1 MPPDDSNDPGLTEPT
16 QPAADSTAA
25 TVTNAASQDSEFTLV
40 PPVGLV
46 GTTLAGRYYVESELG
61 QGGIGAVYLARDRKL
76 LDKKVVVK
84 VLLEKTLQNEWATR
98 KFQHEKEALARVD
111 HPGIVSV
118 LDDGTLA
125 NGEPYLVM
133 QYVEGETLRSIMRTE
148 GADLDRS
155 ARLIEQIGQ
164 ALSAAHADGIVHRD
178 LKPENIMI
186 QPLPGSREQAKVID
200 FGIARVRDSQLAPST
215 AIAATAGTIAYM
227 SPEQLRAEK
236 VGATSD
242 VYALGIIA
250 YELVAGRRPF
260 NPESVY
266 QLLDM
271 QREGVRVKP
280 KDLRPALPEAAQA
293 VILKA
298 LAFDLADRY
307 QSAADFGNDFE
318 AAISGVGMPRGLVD
332 PESPTKTLPTQPAMP
347 TLPAPPVR
355 VTDLPGSPSWL
366 DVPVTLKPKPPIALI
381 AIVALLLVGVIAVG
395 LWWALRSKST
405 TMPPKADQ
413 TTDAGP
419 KLELNYWLSVQKM
432 RDGKEYQVPF
442 ESSGQEIFENGW
454 KFRFN
459 AASPQ
464 SGYLYLL
471 NEGPDAAGKTSY
483 NLLFPMPS
491 LNSGTAQLAVGQPMQ
506 TGWYVFDDHQGT
518 ERFWIVWSPQPV
530 PELEAV
536 KGVANPTDR
545 GTITD
550 PKQEAGVRDLLG
562 RSGSTKPEVSKDT
575 AKKQTNV
582 RSKGDVLVNLIELEH
597 H

>member
-1 MPPDDSNDPGLTEPT
+1 MPPEDPSDPATTEPT
-16 QPAADSTAA
+16 QPAADPTAA
-25 TVTNAASQDSEFTLV
+25 TVTDAVAADSQLTVV

-46 GTTLAGRYYVESELG
+46 GSTLAGRYYVERELG

-98 KFQHEKEALARVD
+98 KFQHEKEALVRVD

-118 LDDGTLA
+118 LDDGTLT

-148 GADLDRS
+148 GADLDQT
-155 ARLIEQIGQ
+155 ARLIEQVGQ
-164 ALSAAHADGIVHRD
+164 ALSAAHAEGIVHRD

-186 QPLPGSREQAKVID
+186 QPLPGAREQAKVID
-200 FGIARVRDSQLAPST
+200 FGIAKVRDSQLAPST

-227 SPEQLRAEK
+227 SPEQLRAER
-236 VGATSD
+236 VTATSD

-250 YELVAGRRPF
+250 YELVTGRRPF

-266 QLLDM
+266 QLLEM

-280 KDLRPALPEAAQA
+280 KDLRPALPETAQR

-298 LAFDLADRY
+298 LAFELSDRY
-307 QSAADFGNDFE
+307 QSAAEFGHDFA
-318 AAISGVGMPRGLVD
+318 AAITGSGTPRGLVD
-332 PESPTKTLPTQPAMP
+332 RESPTKTIPTQPAMP
-347 TLPAPPVR
+347 TSPAPTAID
-355 VTDLPGSPSWL
+355 TDADRSWTG
-366 DVPVTLKPKPPIALI
+366 VPVPPKPKPPIALI
-381 AIVALLLVGVIAVG
+381 AIVSLLLVGIIAVG
-395 LWWALRSKST
+395 AWWAFKAN
-405 TMPPKADQ
+405 PPAAQ
-413 TTDAGP
+413 PTTDPTAVTAP
-419 KLELNYWLSVQKM
+419 PLAMNYWLTVQKM
-432 RDGKEYQVPF
+432 REGKEYQAPF

-464 SGYLYLL
+464 AGYLYLL
-471 NEGPDAAGKTSY
+471 NEGPDATGKNTY

-491 LNSGTAQLAVGQPMQ
+491 LNNGTPQLAVNQTMQ
-506 TGWYVFDDHQGT
+506 TGWYFFDEQQGT

-536 KGVANPTDR
+536 KGVVNPTDR

-550 PKQEAGVRDLLG
+550 PKQEAAVREFLAKNSAKKPDI
-562 RSGSTKPEVSKDT
+562 TKDS
-575 AKKQTNV
+575 AKKQT
-582 RSKGDVLVNLIELEH
+582 SLKGPGNVLVNLIELEH